1 MIDYSNE
8 PINEKIL
15 KNSITHFDGLIT
27 EIQKYDVYDFI
38 ARVAGMSLTPQNQ
51 NKTVYFNSIISDV
64 LSHSKDEF
72 LSSIKMSPSKFKQL
86 LKTVENSPLRSII
99 DPNENFYIQRVLYKG
114 NKRIICGSDGEAA
127 YILQIISK
135 ILFEKNNP
143 YPSSFISKMRCL
155 FDFCIGI
162 SEKAIEELSL
172 SNDITIDDD
181 NRDIF
186 FPDCG
191 LYALAGEF
199 RDKIGIRGVVTGIKR
214 IRV

>member
-1 MIDYSNE
+1 MSAISRLVI
-8 PINEKIL
+8 PVWRLLATFSIL
-15 KNSITHFDGLIT
+15 
-27 EIQKYDVYDFI
+27 EMQ
-38 ARVAGMSLTPQNQ
+38 
-51 NKTVYFNSIISDV
+51 
-64 LSHSKDEF
+64 
-72 LSSIKMSPSKFKQL
+72 
-86 LKTVENSPLRSII
+86 NSP
-99 DPNENFYIQRVLYKG
+99 FYSAIFSKLFLQKT
-114 NKRIICGSDGEAA
+114 RIICGSDGEAA